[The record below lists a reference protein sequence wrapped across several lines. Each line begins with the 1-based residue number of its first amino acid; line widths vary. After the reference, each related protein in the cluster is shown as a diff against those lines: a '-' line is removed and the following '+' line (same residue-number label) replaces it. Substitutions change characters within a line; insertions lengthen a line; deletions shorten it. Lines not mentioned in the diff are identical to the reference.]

1 MAAISFP
8 REFHHGLPLAGFSF
22 PLEQMVEVTPLRSG
36 KQIVADLGPSLWRP
50 SFRSTEMDGED
61 AGAARAWYA
70 SLLSTGS
77 FYAYDKLRQYPVSYT
92 SGFAGLTVGGNPFT
106 GYGTIASLA
115 ANKVELALSQLPV
128 GFKLRPGDFLAFDYS
143 SAAALTNTP
152 RFQVDNLYSVA
163 FPHRVVSSYTGYTIR
178 ARRGSDNAEKDFLPN
193 AAGWLESAQLLAW
206 SPGDTFYW
214 VTAYDQS
221 GSNRPWTQ
229 STAGLQP
236 KLITSG
242 AYVYADAS
250 DTDRRLVLQNG
261 SDFAQNI
268 SSFSYVAIATAESGI
283 SANAAVVKIAANV
296 ASASRSLIRYRV
308 ADNMWEFA
316 GRRLDAD
323 SLVVAGSISTA
334 LGSWN
339 VLQAA
344 IRHSDTNFWHRVDG
358 TEASNSAFGTS
369 GSTENTA
376 SASIEFGAFSSG
388 GTGFR
393 GKLMGVALIRDL
405 INSPERDTIAT
416 DFALLKPANWP
427 SALPDARALHMV
439 VQGGDADGS
448 GNLTVEVRPYVR
460 PGYTLHALVHLYR
473 PACRALILPGS
484 YREEFTPPDRYQF
497 SFEAIQTL

>member
-334 LGSWN
+334 LGGLAPAGGDRDEGEREDI
-339 VLQAA
+339 VVRKLQARSQFA
-344 IRHSDTNFWHRVDG
+344 AQRVESLVRRPVPVGDHQQHVAELRVREAGHLLDLEPHRRCVLEHDRHQ
-358 TEASNSAFGTS
+358 
-369 GSTENTA
+369 
-376 SASIEFGAFSSG
+376 
-388 GTGFR
+388 
-393 GKLMGVALIRDL
+393 VA
-405 INSPERDTIAT
+405 ERDHRR
-416 DFALLKPANWP
+416 
-427 SALPDARALHMV
+427 DAGGPRDPIRPPRDRRARSEHV
-439 VQGGDADGS
+439 
-448 GNLTVEVRPYVR
+448 
-460 PGYTLHALVHLYR
+460 
-473 PACRALILPGS
+473 
-484 YREEFTPPDRYQF
+484 
-497 SFEAIQTL
+497 